1 MAVPWVRATS
11 IEPVKKELSTTGESR
26 PCDVCART
34 ILKGERTE
42 SYIGPEGQRYLVCE
56 LCGPRAEQSG
66 WIRESAHADLPSH
79 HRRSEPRRSLLGR
92 LRRRE
97 DEEAPIPENGSGPV
111 EEAAEEQRPE
121 PAAAERPSGEERRRD
136 PRHVRAVPTNAEV
149 KIERALEIFNS
160 SEHQRTVAGLMRS
173 LGVPHVSAMPEPEAP
188 REVTI
193 IVAWELSW
201 YRYRIDLGDDLG
213 QVLLQGKGDELA
225 EIQGEDRNWNAA
237 LDDAGLLVAAEGPA
251 Q

>member
-1 MAVPWVRATS
+1 
-11 IEPVKKELSTTGESR
+11 VKKELSTTSESR

-42 SYIGPEGQRYLVCE
+42 NYIGPEGQRYLVCE

-66 WIRESAHADLPSH
+66 WIRESAHADLPAH
-79 HRRSEPRRSLLGR
+79 HKRSEPRRSLLGR

-97 DEEAPIPENGSGPV
+97 DEDEADAANGASPEEEEYVEAP
-111 EEAAEEQRPE
+111 APE
-121 PAAAERPSGEERRRD
+121 PEAEDRPVGEERRREA
-136 PRHVRAVPTNAEV
+136 RHVRAVPTNAEV

-201 YRYRIDLGDDLG
+201 YRFRIDLGDDLE
-213 QVLLQGKGDELA
+213 QVLLQAKGDELG
-225 EIQGEDRNWNAA
+225 EIKGEERHWNAV
-237 LDDAGLLVAAEGPA
+237 LDEAGLLVASDGSAP
-251 Q
+251 

>member
-1 MAVPWVRATS
+1 M
-11 IEPVKKELSTTGESR
+11 KKELSTTTESR

-56 LCGPRAEQSG
+56 LCGARAEQSG
-66 WIRESAHADLPSH
+66 WIRESAHADLPAH
-79 HRRSEPRRSLLGR
+79 HKRSEPRRSLLGR

-97 DEEAPIPENGSGPV
+97 EEEEEALADSNGAAPEDEYPESPGSESAP
-111 EEAAEEQRPE
+111 EERSS
-121 PAAAERPSGEERRRD
+121 REERRREA
-136 PRHVRAVPTNAEV
+136 RHVRAVPTNAEV

-160 SEHQRTVAGLMRS
+160 SEHQRTVAGLTRS
-173 LGVPHVSAMPEPEAP
+173 LGIPHVSAMPEPEAP

-201 YRYRIDLGDDLG
+201 YRFRIDLGDDLE
-213 QVLLQGKGDELA
+213 QVLLQAKGDELG
-225 EIQGEDRNWNAA
+225 EIEGEERDWNAA
-237 LDDAGLLVAAEGPA
+237 LDEAGLLVASDGPA
-251 Q
+251 P